1 MKKNDILIILVP
13 TFIFV
18 IVWIGFS
25 IYHSI
30 MTSTISEAVNIQ
42 ISPINPNFDTKTIES
57 LKNRQNV
64 LPIYEADVKVKTPTP
79 SPSPTPEISQIPI
92 ATQSAQQATSE
103 GSLTQ

>member
-1 MKKNDILIILVP
+1 MKKNDILIILIP

-18 IVWIGFS
+18 LVWIGFS

-30 MTSTISEAVNIQ
+30 IASTITDTVNMQ
-42 ISPINPNFDTKTIES
+42 ITPINPNFDTKTIES

-64 LPIYEADVKVKTPTP
+64 SHIFTASETIGAPTPTP
-79 SPSPTPEISQIPI
+79 AITLQTPI
-92 ATQSAQQATSE
+92 ATESATQATSG